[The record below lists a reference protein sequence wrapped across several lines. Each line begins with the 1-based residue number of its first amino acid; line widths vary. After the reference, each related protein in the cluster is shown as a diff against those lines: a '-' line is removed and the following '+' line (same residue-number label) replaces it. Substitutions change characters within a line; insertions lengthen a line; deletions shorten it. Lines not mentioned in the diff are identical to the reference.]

1 MDTQPE
7 PSRVSLP
14 DLPEDILHEILGY
27 FTTIKS
33 CHFRGSSETWALWR
47 NCRLNRD
54 DEDWKTV
61 QAPRLVCRA
70 FCQVAT
76 PFLVPVLRVG
86 IDSESLNRANQL
98 TQNPLIAAGVRCVL
112 VSLAYRPKEMAED
125 AVGYRDGQIKV
136 IESLVGRCQYQV
148 GSSGIPAHRRRD
160 EALDISL
167 AVRAYGR
174 MLDAWRDWP
183 GGVSGNAEGFYSK
196 ALLSQWHEE
205 YRRRYQDQER
215 LLNGGLFSTPL
226 AAYLGR
232 IPHESLRA
240 LVFQDDPDHSVEY
253 LYSRQALHT
262 LANDVDKLRRVMIA
276 AHSLKFL
283 ENLDPKPEIRSVKLL
298 WELPMAIHAAG
309 KHHLRGLFISPLPA
323 KSNVDKLCPSGENDW
338 ETLKAAFQTLETV
351 QVDAGYGD
359 NNQHKLVSSKNRGYL
374 TNYLSAILSGPRLEA
389 INFDFFGL
397 TPTAGRSSNN
407 RDRSAENIRIGSVLT
422 RARCQNV
429 KRLDLMCVSLSE
441 EDLVALFSGLG
452 NKLQL
457 VDLFGV
463 GVLEGGGWT
472 RPLDVL
478 RDKVMRSPRG
488 SRAKLASLYGGGFD
502 VHAQER
508 FDDGYSDDET
518 SDEDDSIHKAAE
530 RYATG
535 EEAVNPVA
543 AFEMQNRI

>member
-1 MDTQPE
+1 MDTRHE
-7 PSRVSLP
+7 PSRVNLP

-27 FTTIKS
+27 FTTRKS
-33 CHFRGSSETWALWR
+33 FHFRGSSETWALWR

-61 QAPRLVCRA
+61 QALRLVCRA

-86 IDSESLNRANQL
+86 INSESLNRADQL
-98 TQNPLIAAGVRCVL
+98 TKNSLIAAGVRCVL

-148 GSSGIPAHRRRD
+148 GSSGIPEHCRRG
-160 EALDISL
+160 EALDITL
-167 AVRAYGR
+167 AVRTYGR

-215 LLNGGLFSTPL
+215 LLNGGLFATTL
-226 AAYLGR
+226 AAYLSR
-232 IPHESLRA
+232 IPPESLRA
-240 LVFQDDPDHSVEY
+240 LVLQDDPDRPVEY
-253 LYSRQALHT
+253 FYSRQTLHI

-309 KHHLRGLFISPLPA
+309 NHRLRGLFISPFIT
-323 KSNVDKLCPSGENDW
+323 KSNFDKLCPSGENDW
-338 ETLKAAFQTLETV
+338 EPLKAAFQTLETV
-351 QVDAGYGD
+351 QVDTGYGGIK
-359 NNQHKLVSSKNRGYL
+359 QRKLISSKNRGYL
-374 TNYLSAILSGPRLEA
+374 INYLSALLSGPRLEA
-389 INFDFFGL
+389 INLAFFGL
-397 TPTAGRSSNN
+397 RPTPGRISNN
-407 RDRSAENIRIGSVLT
+407 RDRNIRIGSVLT

-429 KRLDLMCVSLSE
+429 KRLGLRWVSLSE

-457 VDLFGV
+457 VDLYGV

-488 SRAKLASLYGGGFD
+488 SRAKLTSLYGGGFD

-518 SDEDDSIHKAAE
+518 SDEDDSIYKAAE